1 LPERPVELIEPFA
14 GGAIVGLTV
23 AFEKMANHVT
33 LVELDD
39 EVAAVWQTILSD
51 DAEWLAQQVIE
62 FELTR
67 HRVEVLLARD
77 PLNLREKALI
87 TLIKN
92 RVNRGGILAQGAGML
107 KNGESGKGIASRWY
121 PKTLHKRIMDIYKI
135 RDRLTFIHGDGIE
148 VIRHNAGRSNT
159 AFFIDP
165 PYTAA
170 GKSAGRR
177 LYTHWNLDHE
187 ELFQVTNELAGEFLL
202 TYEDNAAIRELTAR
216 YGFDTQP
223 VAMKNTHHAKMTELL
238 IGRNLDWMREPKV
251 NSHNIL
257 PERLGE

>member
-1 LPERPVELIEPFA
+1 MTLPERPVKLIEPFA
-14 GGAIVGLTV
+14 GGAIVGLTA

-51 DAEWLAQQVIE
+51 DAKWLAQQVIE

-67 HRVEVLLARD
+67 HRVEALLARD

-121 PKTLHKRIMDIYKI
+121 PKTLHRRIMDIYKI
-135 RDRLTFIHGDGIE
+135 RDRLTFIQGDGIE
-148 VIRHNAGRSNT
+148 VIRHNAGQSNT

-187 ELFQVTNELAGEFLL
+187 ELFQVTSKLAGEFLL
-202 TYEDNAAIRELTAR
+202 TYEDNAAIRELAAR

-238 IGRNLDWMREPKV
+238 IGRNLDWMRETKV
-251 NSHNIL
+251 NPHSVL
-257 PERLGE
+257 P